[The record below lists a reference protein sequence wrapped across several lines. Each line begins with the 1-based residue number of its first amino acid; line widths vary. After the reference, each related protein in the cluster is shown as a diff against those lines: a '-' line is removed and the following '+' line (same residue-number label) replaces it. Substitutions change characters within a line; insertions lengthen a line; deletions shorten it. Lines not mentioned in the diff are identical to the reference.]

1 MGAGTWTC
9 ERPSRQGA
17 PSSAPAHW
25 RGGPQTTRGVR
36 AARAA
41 GARTDSPSFVCHSS
55 SHRHARASRS
65 NRGNCGFYFHRPLN
79 STSVS
84 GNVTFAVLSPLLR
97 HLRDPETRRDEERAV
112 AESTSGDSG
121 QCCFPAPDRGEAP
134 VLTCLRLLRPQPSA
148 PRDLNSAV
156 FQLPERLGPPPTE
169 HVPGASDF
177 SASQGCPLGRLQS
190 ALASLRSVGQSCPQ
204 APVQHKARGPKE
216 GCLPPW

>member
-121 QCCFPAPDRGEAP
+121 QCCFPAP
-134 VLTCLRLLRPQPSA
+134 
-148 PRDLNSAV
+148 
-156 FQLPERLGPPPTE
+156 LPERLGPPPTE